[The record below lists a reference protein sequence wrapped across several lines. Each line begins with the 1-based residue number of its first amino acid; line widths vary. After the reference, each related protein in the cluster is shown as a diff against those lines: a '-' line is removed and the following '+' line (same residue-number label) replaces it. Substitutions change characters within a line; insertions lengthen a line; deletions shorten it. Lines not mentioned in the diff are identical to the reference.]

1 MVWVFSLWYP
11 TGRVVP
17 RHVEL
22 PQCSGCGAQAHVL
35 QWWSQG
41 LRHGCAD
48 SPRIWG
54 ETLGFPVI
62 IQAGIGAGVGEWYAA
77 ATQAKDDRLQCCLGP
92 KGQRQRQQTQPRE
105 MAGWSLDSGSGVQSR
120 GSSVP
125 TDSQVLWHLE
135 PTEQSAVV
143 TWVHG
148 AVVSTATTA
157 APGRGHT
164 GEGSGQLWQLCSG
177 SVKIAGVLSS
187 KDYWCP
193 GQWGGFRNP
202 TAVLFPGMWN
212 PSEGTP
218 ASTEL
223 PWTQGWGD
231 PGKMLPVLFYVPSHL
246 FVHHRVSAAS
256 SLLSGVFPEV
266 FLLICSNNLLV
277 FAVFR
282 GWDWHWEVLVSHF
295 TFLPPIRLYLEEQE

>member
-1 MVWVFSLWYP
+1 MDLGRDPGFSCDNSGGDWGGGGGVVCSSN
-11 TGRVVP
+11 TGQGWQAAM
-17 RHVEL
+17 L
-22 PQCSGCGAQAHVL
+22 PGPQGAE
-35 QWWSQG
+35 
-41 LRHGCAD
+41 
-48 SPRIWG
+48 P
-54 ETLGFPVI
+54 E
-62 IQAGIGAGVGEWYAA
+62 
-77 ATQAKDDRLQCCLGP
+77 ATNTA
-92 KGQRQRQQTQPRE
+92 RE
-105 MAGWSLDSGSGVQSR
+105 MAGWSGSGVQSR

-125 TDSQVLWHLE
+125 TESQVLWHLE

-148 AVVSTATTA
+148 VVVSTATTA

-164 GEGSGQLWQLCSG
+164 GEGSGQLCQLCSG

-231 PGKMLPVLFYVPSHL
+231 PGKMLPILFYVPSHL
-246 FVHHRVSAAS
+246 FVLHRVSAAS

-266 FLLICSNNLLV
+266 FLLICSCLLLV